1 MASKPIFASTGKR
14 SVRSILNVIW
24 PSHLLGR
31 FYFLFAIVIFE
42 LLFCFEDRGTPPA
55 HMQLFGM
62 DASMYGQ
69 IPIFAYVVFLG
80 FGHFRLKALREV
92 IPFTPILFICHLVC
106 IAAVLSITLAARHGL
121 GWLPF
126 DPYNYIKSAIYMA
139 GTVLLAL
146 ACVPLRSWLAA
157 IRATGRLWLYATLAG
172 VAGWWF
178 STPVKLLWGATMT
191 AQSGMMQ
198 RATLHAVG
206 AILGLFLP
214 DVISDPAT
222 FTIGTPRFLITI
234 AGGCSGVEGLGLV
247 LIFTSLWLWVY
258 RKETRFPQALLL
270 IPCALGCSWLLN
282 IVRLCALILI
292 YNAGGSA
299 ALLDG
304 FHTQAGW
311 IAFIVIALAFSLAT
325 QKISW
330 MRKSMRKMT
339 ASVTGADSKLPN
351 EEIANVSGAS
361 QQLVDQPGESPATLA
376 YLLPFLAILA
386 VASVSRL
393 VSGNFDW
400 LYPLRF
406 VAAAIALCI
415 FWPELKK
422 LNWRFGWVAP
432 AAGVAVFLLWM
443 APAWIPTLLASFG
456 WVHQPAASHLG
467 ADLAA
472 LSPPARWA
480 WIAFRVAA
488 AVITVPIAEELAFR
502 GYLARRFVSREFD
515 QVSFTSLTALS
526 IGLSSVVFGLE
537 HMRNLMDWQH
547 LALGTLAGVA
557 FAAVLR
563 RRGRMGDAVAAHA
576 VSNLLLAAWV
586 LGFGDWAPW

>member
-1 MASKPIFASTGKR
+1 MT
-14 SVRSILNVIW
+14 
-24 PSHLLGR
+24 
-31 FYFLFAIVIFE
+31 
-42 LLFCFEDRGTPPA
+42 
-55 HMQLFGM
+55 
-62 DASMYGQ
+62 
-69 IPIFAYVVFLG
+69 
-80 FGHFRLKALREV
+80 
-92 IPFTPILFICHLVC
+92 
-106 IAAVLSITLAARHGL
+106 
-121 GWLPF
+121 
-126 DPYNYIKSAIYMA
+126 
-139 GTVLLAL
+139 
-146 ACVPLRSWLAA
+146 A
-157 IRATGRLWLYATLAG
+157 IRATGRLWLYAPLAG

-206 AILGLFLP
+206 AVLGLFLP

-222 FTIGTPRFLITI
+222 FTIGTPRFLITV

-247 LIFTSLWLWVY
+247 LIFTSLWLLVY

-330 MRKSMRKMT
+330 MKKPS
-339 ASVTGADSKLPN
+339 ASVSGAAGKLPN
-351 EEIANVSGAS
+351 GEMGNVSGAS
-361 QQLVDQPGESPATLA
+361 QSLVELPGESPATRA
-376 YLLPFLAILA
+376 YLLPFLAILVA
-386 VASVSRL
+386 ASVSKM
-393 VSGNFDW
+393 VSGTFDW

-406 VAAAIALCI
+406 VAAAIALLY

-422 LNWRFGWVAP
+422 LNWRFGWFGP
-432 AAGVAVFLLWM
+432 AAGVAVFLLWI
-443 APAWIPTLLASFG
+443 APAWIASLG
-456 WVHQPAASHLG
+456 WAHQPAASRLG

-472 LSPPARWA
+472 LSPAARRA
-480 WIAFRVAA
+480 WIAVRVAA
-488 AVITVPIAEELAFR
+488 AVVTVPIAEELAFR

-515 QVSFTSLTALS
+515 QVSFTGLTALS
-526 IGLSSVVFGLE
+526 ICLSSVVFGLE
-537 HMRNLMDWQH
+537 HMKNLMDWQH
-547 LALGTLAGVA
+547 LALGTLAGLA

-563 RRGRMGDAVAAHA
+563 WWGRMGDAVVAHA

-586 LGFGDWAPW
+586 LGFGDWAQW

>member
-1 MASKPIFASTGKR
+1 M
-14 SVRSILNVIW
+14 N
-24 PSHLLGR
+24 
-31 FYFLFAIVIFE
+31 
-42 LLFCFEDRGTPPA
+42 
-55 HMQLFGM
+55 
-62 DASMYGQ
+62 ASMYGQ

-80 FGHFRLKALREV
+80 FGHFRLKALREE
-92 IPFTPILFICHLVC
+92 IPFSPIFFICHLVC
-106 IAAVLSITLAARHGL
+106 MAAVLSITLAARHGL

-126 DPYNYIKSAIYMA
+126 DPYSYIKSAIYMM

-146 ACVPLRSWLAA
+146 ACVPLRSWMAA
-157 IRATGRLWLYATLAG
+157 IRATGRLWLYAPLAG

-191 AQSGMMQ
+191 AQNGILQ

-206 AILGLFLP
+206 AALGLFLP

-222 FTIGTPRFLITI
+222 FTIGTPRYLITI

-258 RKETRFPQALLL
+258 RKESRFPQALLL

-292 YNAGGSA
+292 YNAGGSP

-330 MRKSMRKMT
+330 LRKT
-339 ASVTGADSKLPN
+339 PASFSSVDGKLRRG
-351 EEIANVSGAS
+351 EMENVSGAS
-361 QQLVDQPGESPATLA
+361 QTLVEQPGESPATRA

-386 VASVSRL
+386 AALLSKL
-393 VSGNFDW
+393 VSGTFDW

-406 VAAAIALCI
+406 FAAAIALWY

-422 LNWRFGWVAP
+422 LNWRFGWFGP
-432 AAGVAVFLLWM
+432 ATGVAVFLLWM
-443 APAWIPTLLASFG
+443 APAWIASLG
-456 WVHQPAASHLG
+456 WVHQPATSRLG
-467 ADLAA
+467 ADLAT
-472 LSPPARWA
+472 LSPAARWA

-488 AVITVPIAEELAFR
+488 AVVTVPISEELAFR
-502 GYLARRFVSREFD
+502 GYLARRLVSREFD
-515 QVSFTSLTALS
+515 QVSFTGLTALP
-526 IGLSSVVFGLE
+526 ICLSSVVFGLE

-547 LALGTLAGVA
+547 LALGTLAGLA

-563 RRGRMGDAVAAHA
+563 RRGRMGDVVAAHA

-586 LGFGDWAPW
+586 LGFGDWAQW

>member
-1 MASKPIFASTGKR
+1 M
-14 SVRSILNVIW
+14 LNIIW

-31 FYFLFAIVIFE
+31 LYFLFGLVIFE
-42 LLFCFEDRGTPPA
+42 LLFCFEDRGTPPS

-92 IPFTPILFICHLVC
+92 IPFSPIFFICHLVC
-106 IAAVLSITLAARHGL
+106 ITVVLSITLAARYGL
-121 GWLPF
+121 GWLTF
-126 DPYNYIKSAIYMA
+126 DPYSYIKSVLYMA

-146 ACVPLRSWLAA
+146 ACAPLRSWLAA
-157 IRATGRLWLYATLAG
+157 IRATGRLWLYALLAG

-178 STPVKLLWGATMT
+178 SIPVKLLWGATMT
-191 AQSGMMQ
+191 AHSGILQ

-206 AILGLFLP
+206 AVLSLFLP

-330 MRKSMRKMT
+330 MRRPP
-339 ASVTGADSKLPN
+339 ASVSGAAGKLPGGGIGN
-351 EEIANVSGAS
+351 ISGAS
-361 QQLVDQPGESPATLA
+361 QQPIEQFEQAGESPATRA
-376 YLLPFLAILA
+376 YLFPFLAILI
-386 VASVSRL
+386 VASVSKL
-393 VSGNFDW
+393 VSGTFDW

-406 VAAAIALCI
+406 VAAAIALWY

-422 LNWRFGWVAP
+422 LDWRFDWLSA

-443 APAWIPTLLASFG
+443 APNWLASPG
-456 WVHQPAASHLG
+456 WAHQPAASHLG

-472 LSPPARWA
+472 LSPAARWA

-488 AVITVPIAEELAFR
+488 AVVTVPIAEELAFR

-515 QVSFTSLTALS
+515 QVSFTGLTALS
-526 IGLSSVVFGLE
+526 IGLSSIVFGLE

-547 LALGTLAGVA
+547 LTLGTLAGLA

-586 LGFGDWAPW
+586 LGFGDWAQW

>member
-1 MASKPIFASTGKR
+1 MNKPHRDSIWITRSQTMLSKF
-14 SVRSILNVIW
+14 L

-31 FYFLFAIVIFE
+31 LYFLFAIVIFE
-42 LLFCFEDRGTPPA
+42 RLFCFEGRGKIPT

-62 DASMYGQ
+62 DSSVYSQ

-80 FGHFRLKALREV
+80 FGHFRLKALRED
-92 IPFTPILFICHLVC
+92 IPFAPIFFICHLVC

-126 DPYNYIKSAIYMA
+126 DPYSYIKSAIYIA
-139 GTVLLAL
+139 GTILLAF
-146 ACVPLRSWLAA
+146 ACVPLRSWMAA
-157 IRATGRLWLYATLAG
+157 IRATGRLWLYAPLAG

-191 AQSGMMQ
+191 AQSGIMQ
-198 RATLHAVG
+198 RTTLHAVG
-206 AILGLFLP
+206 ATLNLFLP

-222 FTIGTPRFLITI
+222 FTIGTPRYLITI

-258 RKETRFPQALLL
+258 RKETRFTQALLL

-282 IVRLCALILI
+282 IVRLSALILI
-292 YNAGGSA
+292 NNAGGSP

-304 FHTQAGW
+304 FHAQAGW
-311 IAFIVIALAFSLAT
+311 IAFIMIALAFSLAT

-330 MRKSMRKMT
+330 MRKMPATTSGNT
-339 ASVTGADSKLPN
+339 CKLPSGGMEN
-351 EEIANVSGAS
+351 LSGAS
-361 QQLVDQPGESPATLA
+361 QHLPELQGESPATRA
-376 YLLPFLAILA
+376 YLLPFLAILV
-386 VASVSRL
+386 VASVSKL
-393 VSGNFDW
+393 ATGTFDW

-406 VAAAIALCI
+406 VAAAIALWY

-422 LNWRFGWVAP
+422 LNWRFSWFGP
-432 AAGVAVFLLWM
+432 SAGVAVFLLWI
-443 APAWIPTLLASFG
+443 APSWIASLG
-456 WVHQPAASHLG
+456 WTHQPAASHLG

-472 LSPPARWA
+472 LPPAARWA
-480 WIAFRVAA
+480 WIAFRAAA
-488 AVITVPIAEELAFR
+488 AVVTVPIAEELAFR
-502 GYLARRFVSREFD
+502 GYLARRLISREFD
-515 QVSFTSLTALS
+515 QVSFTGLTAFS

-547 LALGTLAGVA
+547 LALGAMAGVA
-557 FAAVLR
+557 FAAALR
-563 RRGRMGDAVAAHA
+563 WRGRMGDAVVAHA
-576 VSNLLLAAWV
+576 VSNLLLAVWV
-586 LGFGDWAPW
+586 LGFGDWAQW